1 MPFEGAMATTT
12 TATSYASSIPRVAA
26 AAAVAATEEAV
37 ASGEGL
43 GLDLLGN
50 LGARFGRSCDKCS
63 VKLVKFL

>member
-1 MPFEGAMATTT
+1 MPFEAAMATTT
-12 TATSYASSIPRVAA
+12 TATSYASSIPRVA

-50 LGARFGRSCDKCS
+50 LGARLGRSCDKCS

>member
-26 AAAVAATEEAV
+26 AAAAATEEAV